1 MNAFLR
7 SFFLV
12 AALLLAGASLTLAQQ
27 VSTGVI
33 QGYQPKE
40 GTLTVRSD
48 QTQGLIT
55 FFGVDKSNIFTADGK
70 IATIAELPLG
80 SRVTVQF
87 TERDKQWF
95 VSKVILP
102 AENPPGA
109 KRPAQQGLVINAEP
123 LDSRASI
130 TARDGDITTNSDVK
144 KPRVEVLRRR

>member
-1 MNAFLR
+1 MKAFLR
-7 SFFLV
+7 SFFFV

-109 KRPAQQGLVINAEP
+109 RRPAQQGLVINAEP
-123 LDSRASI
+123 LDSRAAI
-130 TARDGDITTNSDVK
+130 TARDGDITTSSDVK